1 MDGPMDFKTRVDALV
16 GRGLTKT
23 VIANN
28 AGIFKTELATLTNG
42 GRLTPAKEGLVVHF
56 LDRLEYALKLVEA
69 DETLSA
75 VRLDLKDGNFVKK
88 LVEAAD
94 IVRRERQ
101 AEVERVTA
109 GIAECRRQIEEA
121 SPVR

>member
-1 MDGPMDFKTRVDALV
+1 MQEIKNKIDGLV
-16 GRGLTKT
+16 ERGTTLSL
-23 VIANN
+23 IANL
-28 AGIFKTELATLTNG
+28 AGVHKSELGTIRNG
-42 GRLTPAKEGLVVHF
+42 GRLTPAKEKLVVRF
-56 LDRLEYALKLVEA
+56 VDSFTECLKMA
-69 DETLSA
+69 DAEWPGLQ
-75 VRLDLKDGNFVKK
+75 LDLRDGNFVRK

-101 AEVERVTA
+101 AEVEQATA

>member
-1 MDGPMDFKTRVDALV
+1 MQDFKTRVHVLV

-23 VIANN
+23 VIANLT
-28 AGIFKTELATLTNG
+28 GIFKTELATLTNG

-56 LDRLEYALKLVEA
+56 LDRLEFALQLV
-69 DETLSA
+69 DEDPTLSS
-75 VRLDLKDGNFVKK
+75 VRLDLKDGNFVRK

-101 AEVERVTA
+101 REVERATA

>member
-1 MDGPMDFKTRVDALV
+1 MDFKTRVDALV